1 MLKWTRRKKEIKTDW
16 SIFAMTKLRPSF
28 VINHKSL
35 IAVIIYI
42 SSEVVNQKACDSL
55 YLHLFLKLKD
65 SDVVA
70 FHHYS
75 LAFLSTISSQNEHCI
90 VGHSTS
96 SQGLP
101 AFNPIWSLFSGMF
114 EFHERAHARLFLH
127 YLEAYH
133 SLESTQISFA
143 EAHSY
148 PMLLY

>member
-101 AFNPIWSLFSGMF
+101 AFNSKVYGCPFLACLNSTKEHGSFTRFRGLPRAGKYSDIIWRG
-114 EFHERAHARLFLH
+114 A
-127 YLEAYH
+127 
-133 SLESTQISFA
+133 
-143 EAHSY
+143 
-148 PMLLY
+148 